1 MSSISSSSTYSVS
14 SSYSTNKGLSGLVSG
29 MDTDTLVEQ
38 MLSGT
43 QSKIDKVEGER
54 QQLLWKQE
62 MYREI
67 ITSINSFH
75 NSFFNSSFDASSAN
89 NLASADFF
97 NSMVS
102 TVTSGSN
109 ALKILSS
116 SSDASVG
123 DMDVIVEQLA
133 SSAKIQGSQGKLSN
147 DSIVGVIPNADQIET
162 LFQSKTVTF
171 EANGQSITVDLAGIT
186 SQDDLVSTLNSQL
199 SSIGASVKVED
210 DKLAIL
216 SNANTSVTVSGS
228 EWGLKTLGFSQETTS
243 SYNPNVG
250 AQILSAST
258 QPDFTTGINFEITF
272 NGTAHQIYVDPKAG
286 PNGEITPDAIKAALA
301 ESIAKEFG
309 GTAAADGTVTGGYID
324 LQYDVQ
330 DDGTVAFV
338 LGTTQDNQF
347 SITGADAQAL
357 GIQPGASSR
366 ISTSSKLSELN
377 GVVGDS
383 FTFTINGKEF
393 SFSGD
398 DTLGSMINTIN
409 SSGVGVTVSYSSLSD
424 TFLIQSTNTGSKYG
438 IDVSQ
443 QEGNLLSVLI
453 GKDQNG
459 DDILSAGSSVS
470 SKPLTTKLIEG
481 SGAPDLN
488 AALGSE
494 VSFSINV
501 NGEDHTFSVSAVA
514 GTQLTADQAIEE
526 INKQLAKKFKDETSG
541 NPTIFINAETGNLE
555 VTDDSV
561 VKFKQTSASLG
572 NSSQASSAKQKDLAL
587 FLGFNVTEK
596 SNIATAD
603 TDISELSE
611 ASRLAVSS
619 LATSGKLGDISAQ
632 GISFADGRL
641 VATKDAK
648 DILKN
653 NEDLQTFFGMENV
666 DFDDP
671 NADNAFEKI
680 FGDGTLA
687 ADAVQGG
694 TDAIVTINGIQV
706 VRNSNTFTV
715 DGVTMQVTKVSDK
728 DSNGNAIAST
738 ISTSRDVDSIV
749 ETVKNFVDEYNK
761 LIETLN
767 GYVDEEASYR
777 DYAPLTDA
785 QKKEM
790 SERQIEL
797 WEEKAKEGLLRND
810 SDIEYFLNAMRTALY
825 TKPAS
830 SKFAL
835 YNIGIETGEWEEQG
849 KLHFDEAAFREAL
862 SSDPESVKNLFT
874 DPENGLAVQLETIM
888 DNTANLSSANPGT
901 LVSLAGMDGYISD
914 DTSTISRELKDLEER
929 IETLK
934 TRYEAERQKYW
945 DQFNNMEVILSN
957 YSTQA
962 GWLAQQFAY

>member
-97 NSMVS
+97 NSMIS
-102 TVTSGSN
+102 SVTSGSD
-109 ALKILSS
+109 AVKVISS

-133 SSAKIQGSQGKLSN
+133 SAAKIQGSQGKLSN

-171 EANGQSITVDLAGIT
+171 EAGSQSVTVDLAGIT
-186 SQDDLVSTLNSQL
+186 NQDDLVSTLNQQL

-210 DKLAIL
+210 DKISIL
-216 SNANTSVTVSGS
+216 SGSQTVTVSGS
-228 EWGLKTLGFSQETTS
+228 EWGLKTLGFSDGASS
-243 SYNPNVG
+243 SYNEAVG
-250 AQILSAST
+250 TQVLSAGVSANF
-258 QPDFTTGINFEITF
+258 DSGVNFEITF
-272 NGTAHQIYVDPKAG
+272 NGTAHQIYVDPKADASG
-286 PNGEITPDAIKAALA
+286 KITPDAIKAALA

-347 SITGADAQAL
+347 SITGADAQSL
-357 GIQPGASSR
+357 GIKPGASSR

-377 GVVGDS
+377 GVAGDS
-383 FTFTINGKEF
+383 FRFTINGKEF

-424 TFLIQSTNTGSKYG
+424 TFLIQSTNTGSKYS

-481 SGAPDLN
+481 SGAPDPN

-494 VSFSINV
+494 VTFSINV
-501 NGEDHTFSVSAVA
+501 NGEDHTFTVSATS
-514 GTQLTADQAIEE
+514 GTQLTAQQAIDEV
-526 INKQLAKKFKDETSG
+526 NKQLAKTLDR
-541 NPTIFINAETGNLE
+541 
-555 VTDDSV
+555 V
-561 VKFKQTSASLG
+561 
-572 NSSQASSAKQKDLAL
+572 
-587 FLGFNVTEK
+587 
-596 SNIATAD
+596 
-603 TDISELSE
+603 
-611 ASRLAVSS
+611 
-619 LATSGKLGDISAQ
+619 
-632 GISFADGRL
+632 
-641 VATKDAK
+641 
-648 DILKN
+648 
-653 NEDLQTFFGMENV
+653 
-666 DFDDP
+666 
-671 NADNAFEKI
+671 
-680 FGDGTLA
+680 LA
-687 ADAVQGG
+687 ATPRSSSPPTA
-694 TDAIVTINGIQV
+694 TWKSAMIPSS
-706 VRNSNTFTV
+706 NST
-715 DGVTMQVTKVSDK
+715 
-728 DSNGNAIAST
+728 
-738 ISTSRDVDSIV
+738 R
-749 ETVKNFVDEYNK
+749 
-761 LIETLN
+761 
-767 GYVDEEASYR
+767 R
-777 DYAPLTDA
+777 
-785 QKKEM
+785 
-790 SERQIEL
+790 
-797 WEEKAKEGLLRND
+797 LL
-810 SDIEYFLNAMRTALY
+810 L
-825 TKPAS
+825 
-830 SKFAL
+830 
-835 YNIGIETGEWEEQG
+835 
-849 KLHFDEAAFREAL
+849 
-862 SSDPESVKNLFT
+862 
-874 DPENGLAVQLETIM
+874 
-888 DNTANLSSANPGT
+888 
-901 LVSLAGMDGYISD
+901 
-914 DTSTISRELKDLEER
+914 
-929 IETLK
+929 
-934 TRYEAERQKYW
+934 
-945 DQFNNMEVILSN
+945 
-957 YSTQA
+957 
-962 GWLAQQFAY
+962 

>member
-29 MDTDTLVEQ
+29 MDTDTLVQQ
-38 MLSGT
+38 MLAGT
-43 QSKIDKVEGER
+43 QSKIDKAEGEK

-62 MYREI
+62 IYREI
-67 ITSINSFH
+67 ITSINSFR

-97 NSMVS
+97 NSMIS
-102 TVTSGSN
+102 SVTSGSD
-109 ALKILSS
+109 AVKVISS

-133 SSAKIQGSQGKLSN
+133 SAAKIQGSQGKLSN

-171 EANGQSITVDLAGIT
+171 EAGSQSVTVDLAGIT
-186 SQDDLVSTLNSQL
+186 NQDDLVSTLNQQL

-210 DKLAIL
+210 DKISIL
-216 SNANTSVTVSGS
+216 SGSQTVTVSGS
-228 EWGLKTLGFSQETTS
+228 EWGLKTLGFSDGASS
-243 SYNPNVG
+243 SYNEAVG
-250 AQILSAST
+250 TQVLSAGVSANF
-258 QPDFTTGINFEITF
+258 DSGVNFEITF
-272 NGTAHQIYVDPKAG
+272 NGTAHQIYVDPKADASG
-286 PNGEITPDAIKAALA
+286 KITPDAIKAALA

-347 SITGADAQAL
+347 SITGADAQSL
-357 GIQPGASSR
+357 GIKPGASSR

-377 GVVGDS
+377 GVAGDS

-561 VKFKQTSASLG
+561 VKFKQTSVALN
-572 NSSQASSAKQKDLAL
+572 NSNKLASAKQKDLAL
-587 FLGFNVTEK
+587 LLGFNVTET

-619 LATSGKLGDISAQ
+619 LATSGKLGDISAT
-632 GISFADGRL
+632 GISFSDGRL
-641 VATKDAK
+641 VATADAK
-648 DILKN
+648 DILKD
-653 NEDLQTFFGMENV
+653 NEDLQTFFGWRMSILTIRMPTMLLKNYLE
-666 DFDDP
+666 P
-671 NADNAFEKI
+671 
-680 FGDGTLA
+680 GRWQRTPCRA
-687 ADAVQGG
+687 APTRLSRLMGFRLSA
-694 TDAIVTINGIQV
+694 TAIP
-706 VRNSNTFTV
+706 S
-715 DGVTMQVTKVSDK
+715 
-728 DSNGNAIAST
+728 
-738 ISTSRDVDSIV
+738 
-749 ETVKNFVDEYNK
+749 
-761 LIETLN
+761 
-767 GYVDEEASYR
+767 
-777 DYAPLTDA
+777 P
-785 QKKEM
+785 
-790 SERQIEL
+790 
-797 WEEKAKEGLLRND
+797 W
-810 SDIEYFLNAMRTALY
+810 TA
-825 TKPAS
+825 
-830 SKFAL
+830 
-835 YNIGIETGEWEEQG
+835 
-849 KLHFDEAAFREAL
+849 
-862 SSDPESVKNLFT
+862 
-874 DPENGLAVQLETIM
+874 
-888 DNTANLSSANPGT
+888 
-901 LVSLAGMDGYISD
+901 
-914 DTSTISRELKDLEER
+914 
-929 IETLK
+929 
-934 TRYEAERQKYW
+934 
-945 DQFNNMEVILSN
+945 
-957 YSTQA
+957 
-962 GWLAQQFAY
+962 

>member
-1 MSSISSSSTYSVS
+1 M
-14 SSYSTNKGLSGLVSG
+14 
-29 MDTDTLVEQ
+29 
-38 MLSGT
+38 
-43 QSKIDKVEGER
+43 
-54 QQLLWKQE
+54 
-62 MYREI
+62 
-67 ITSINSFH
+67 
-75 NSFFNSSFDASSAN
+75 
-89 NLASADFF
+89 
-97 NSMVS
+97 
-102 TVTSGSN
+102 
-109 ALKILSS
+109 
-116 SSDASVG
+116 
-123 DMDVIVEQLA
+123 
-133 SSAKIQGSQGKLSN
+133 
-147 DSIVGVIPNADQIET
+147 
-162 LFQSKTVTF
+162 
-171 EANGQSITVDLAGIT
+171 AGIT
-186 SQDDLVSTLNSQL
+186 NQDDLVSTLNQQL

-210 DKLAIL
+210 DKISIL
-216 SNANTSVTVSGS
+216 SGSQTVTVSGS
-228 EWGLKTLGFSQETTS
+228 EWGLKTLGFSDGASS
-243 SYNPNVG
+243 SYNEAVG
-250 AQILSAST
+250 TQVLSAGVSANF
-258 QPDFTTGINFEITF
+258 DSGVNFEITF
-272 NGTAHQIYVDPKAG
+272 NGTAHQIYVDPKADASG
-286 PNGEITPDAIKAALA
+286 KITPDAIKAALA

-347 SITGADAQAL
+347 SITGADAQSL
-357 GIQPGASSR
+357 GIKPGASSR

-377 GVVGDS
+377 GVAGDS
-383 FTFTINGKEF
+383 FRFTINGKEF

-424 TFLIQSTNTGSKYG
+424 TFLIQSTNTGSKYS

-481 SGAPDLN
+481 SGAPDPN

-494 VSFSINV
+494 VTFSINV
-501 NGEDHTFSVSAVA
+501 NGEDHTFTVSATS
-514 GTQLTADQAIEE
+514 GTQLTAQQAIDEV
-526 INKQLAKKFKDETSG
+526 NKQLAKKFKDEESG
-541 NPTIFINAETGNLE
+541 NPTIFITSDGNLE
-555 VTDDSV
+555 IRDDSV
-561 VKFKQTSASLG
+561 VKFNQTSVALN
-572 NSSQASSAKQKDLAL
+572 NSNKLASAKQKDLAL
-587 FLGFNVTEK
+587 LLGFNVTET

-619 LATSGKLGDISAQ
+619 LATSGKLGGYFRNGNFLLRRTAGRYCGREGHPQRQRGSANVLW
-632 GISFADGRL
+632 DGECR
-641 VATKDAK
+641 
-648 DILKN
+648 
-653 NEDLQTFFGMENV
+653 
-666 DFDDP
+666 FDDP
-671 NADNAFEKI
+671 NADNAFEKL
-680 FGDGTLA
+680 FGTGALA

-694 TDAIVTINGIQV
+694 TDAVVTINGIQV

-715 DGVTMQVTKVSDK
+715 DGVTMQVTKVSQK
-728 DSNGNAIAST
+728 DDSGDFVAST
-738 ISTSRDVDSIV
+738 ISTTRDVDSIV

-767 GYVDEEASYR
+767 GYVDEEANYR
-777 DYAPLTDA
+777 KYAPLTEA

-830 SKFAL
+830 SKVAL
-835 YNIGIETGEWEEQG
+835 YNIGIETDEWEEQG

-945 DQFNNMEVILSN
+945 DQFNKMEVVLSN